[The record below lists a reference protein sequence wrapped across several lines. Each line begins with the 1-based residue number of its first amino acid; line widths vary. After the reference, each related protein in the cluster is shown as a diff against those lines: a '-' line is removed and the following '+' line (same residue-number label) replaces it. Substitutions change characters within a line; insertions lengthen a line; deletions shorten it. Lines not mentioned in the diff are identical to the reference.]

1 MTQQFGALCLEAVH
15 LHVVI
20 KMYTM
25 GTLPYIV
32 GHVVTG
38 SVTLALL
45 SFAQLVVV
53 TRQPVFD
60 IKQRVLMKMS
70 HRAAG
75 AFCSICCLFVCP
87 VSNLFNTDAGF
98 IARGR
103 VTRD

>member
-32 GHVVTG
+32 GHVVT
-38 SVTLALL
+38 LALL

-53 TRQPVFD
+53 TRQP
-60 IKQRVLMKMS
+60 
-70 HRAAG
+70 
-75 AFCSICCLFVCP
+75 
-87 VSNLFNTDAGF
+87 
-98 IARGR
+98 
-103 VTRD
+103 

>member
-32 GHVVTG
+32 VTG

-53 TRQPVFD
+53 TRQP
-60 IKQRVLMKMS
+60 
-70 HRAAG
+70 
-75 AFCSICCLFVCP
+75 
-87 VSNLFNTDAGF
+87 
-98 IARGR
+98 
-103 VTRD
+103 

>member
-1 MTQQFGALCLEAVH
+1 MDRRIWLICGEMRQSCSVFLIRTCHIVSKEDTGMTQQFGALCLEAVH

-32 GHVVTG
+32 GHVVTR

-53 TRQPVFD
+53 TRQP
-60 IKQRVLMKMS
+60 
-70 HRAAG
+70 
-75 AFCSICCLFVCP
+75 
-87 VSNLFNTDAGF
+87 
-98 IARGR
+98 
-103 VTRD
+103 

>member
-1 MTQQFGALCLEAVH
+1 MRQSCSVFLIRTCHIVSKEDTGMTQQFGALCLEA
-15 LHVVI
+15 VVI

-53 TRQPVFD
+53 TRQP
-60 IKQRVLMKMS
+60 
-70 HRAAG
+70 
-75 AFCSICCLFVCP
+75 
-87 VSNLFNTDAGF
+87 
-98 IARGR
+98 
-103 VTRD
+103 